1 VLEIENRQALLTYT
15 KNPQR
20 ALDLIRN
27 RLNLQFNH
35 QREQLNQKPN
45 LPTKLDSALI
55 SPEKLN
61 QQAFAQFANT
71 VQGFEDPALDWL
83 VRAKLTPDQR
93 RHLLS
98 RLRRPDYPNLVQ
110 LVIDDLNFANSGG
123 FGQFEIHRLLLLEQL
138 DECLKRRP
146 SSDRECAASRS
157 RRDTLRPGGAVR
169 YRPDMCRRTAR

>member
-1 VLEIENRQALLTYT
+1 
-15 KNPQR
+15 
-20 ALDLIRN
+20 LDLIRN

-83 VRAKLTPDQR
+83 VRAKLTPDQPPFVVA
-93 RHLLS
+93 L
-98 RLRRPDYPNLVQ
+98 
-110 LVIDDLNFANSGG
+110 
-123 FGQFEIHRLLLLEQL
+123 
-138 DECLKRRP
+138 
-146 SSDRECAASRS
+146 AA
-157 RRDTLRPGGAVR
+157 A
-169 YRPDMCRRTAR
+169 